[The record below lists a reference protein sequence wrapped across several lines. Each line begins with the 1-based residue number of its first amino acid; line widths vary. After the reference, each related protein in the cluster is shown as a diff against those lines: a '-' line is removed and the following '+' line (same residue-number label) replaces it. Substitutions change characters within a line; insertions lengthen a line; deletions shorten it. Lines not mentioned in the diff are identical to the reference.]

1 MVASGEEESDTDSS
15 CSTPL
20 RPRQPPG
27 GAPVLS
33 QLESLQGKL
42 SELEEE
48 NMTLRSEVQCTR
60 MHAHPGC
67 VVPCSCVTSPP
78 PPPLPLS
85 LSCPSLH
92 PSFQTGGKEEHTV
105 RLRCR

>member
-67 VVPCSCVTSPP
+67 VVP
-78 PPPLPLS
+78 
-85 LSCPSLH
+85 
-92 PSFQTGGKEEHTV
+92 
-105 RLRCR
+105 